1 MGSIRRKYR
10 YWLSPNTGYP
20 KPNEENVKMLV
31 DGLRQLYLEQEPLT
45 IDELNNLYANLE
57 NKTILNLCRAIEK
70 AHGIMEVEDV
80 RHHDVGK
87 GRYYI

>member
-1 MGSIRRKYR
+1 MAARRKYR

-20 KPNEENVKMLV
+20 TPNEENVKMLV

>member
-1 MGSIRRKYR
+1 MAARRKYR
-10 YWLSPNTGYP
+10 YWLSPGVGYP
-20 KPNEENVKMLV
+20 TPNEENVKMLV

-45 IDELNNLYANLE
+45 IDELNELYANLE